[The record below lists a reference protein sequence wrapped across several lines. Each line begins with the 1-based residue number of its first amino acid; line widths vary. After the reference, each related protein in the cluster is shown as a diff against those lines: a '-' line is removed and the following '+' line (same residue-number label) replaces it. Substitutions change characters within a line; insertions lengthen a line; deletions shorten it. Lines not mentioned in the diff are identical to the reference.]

1 MPWGIEIQLW
11 RLVETRTY
19 PHEAQ
24 RLPLSSIFSE
34 GESPGALPQPRG
46 EDENTLENP
55 IGETTLE
62 DVVESDYADPE
73 DGGTSGSGGGGQP

>member
-24 RLPLSSIFSE
+24 RLPLSSIFAD
-34 GESPGALPQPRG
+34 GESPGAIPNPRG
-46 EDENTLENP
+46 EDENTLESP

-62 DVVESDYADPE
+62 EVVEFD
-73 DGGTSGSGGGGQP
+73 DGEPKDRNTSGSGGEGQP